1 VIYSEQKEVMFL
13 TMLAWQKLATR
24 EVFSG
29 FRRILRTTFLLPNGI
44 EADFEIKQEPCTVNI
59 LALTP
64 RNSVLLV
71 QQFRPGPEALLLEL
85 PGGAI
90 DPGEEPAQAAARELL
105 EETGYRGEIEAV
117 GTSWQCAYST
127 MLKYSFV
134 ARNCVKVQEP
144 APDDHEFI
152 EVVEMPQVDF
162 RQHLRSGNLTDVA
175 GAYMSL
181 DKLKLL

>member
-1 VIYSEQKEVMFL
+1 MTTQ
-13 TMLAWQKLATR
+13 AWQKLTKSQ
-24 EVFSG
+24 VFAG
-29 FRRILRTTFLLPNGI
+29 FRRILSTRFVLPNGI

-64 RNSVLLV
+64 HNTVLLV
-71 QQFRPGPEALLLEL
+71 QQFRPGPEAILLEL

-144 APDDHEFI
+144 ALDDHEFI
-152 EVVEMPQVDF
+152 EVVEMPLTDF
-162 RQHLRSGNLTDVA
+162 RQHS
-175 GAYMSL
+175 SI
-181 DKLKLL
+181 